1 MITNDIIS
9 RGTHIYS
16 SIEKDENLRMIA
28 LQKRS
33 CEVSYY
39 STQPLTSVDEVILG
53 ILMAEPENSMSF
65 ESLGTTLGF
74 DVVNSPL
81 EGKFYDDAENNIFV
95 NLVKDLQAWG
105 LIEVAEDMVRITGIG
120 RLAYST
126 KLKYRFF
133 KKGTDYFDFLYLRNN
148 RKEEVEDFPFSK
160 ELDCRID
167 LSHGRQLPYSDELV
181 DAVISRQSSRL
192 INRISLQTRDDY
204 IVYNVEDIG
213 FITPAK
219 VSLQTDLYSVDG
231 KMCVVF
237 SCNGEYCDRL
247 FELYESKENKSE
259 KEKKIE
265 WALLYQ
271 ILNDPTAILDFSNI
285 GRFDDI
291 LEIEKLI
298 PDKRLKWSDPNLL
311 KLIIRKCNGNDWH
324 NLSHY
329 CDCDVLKTLLDTYK
343 DVLDWSELTIRMDE
357 AFISSTSKQYPWER
371 VALFSREP
379 MSEAL
384 IRQFLTEYDFPDGQ
398 DDGIWEWEEVLPIV
412 GLDYIKDHI
421 SAIPFNLFS
430 LTPNLNEVDWHLVP
444 EYPEARWNWSYISS
458 HFHWDFLCN
467 NIDCLANHLNIE
479 VFLGRVFT
487 DRETASVV
495 ANDSHVFE
503 VLSSLLE
510 DESTR
515 FSVNNRAFVW
525 NDDVISF
532 LEGLHLLTW
541 PSGAYS
547 PGFEC
552 NPHIVWNR
560 EFFAK
565 HWSKVATEKGFAF
578 VSATISETAIVD
590 DFPSFNWD
598 FTALSANKSV
608 FTDIAFISSHKDRL
622 NAGVLLSHALRED
635 EIPSDMLLG
644 LFDTSTLLETDEGLR
659 MLITDKASEDF
670 IRKNIKYNWDWSVL
684 TRRLYDKLK
693 IDVIGNETWAN
704 KWDWDYLSKNRRIDD
719 ILSYAVQYNRHW
731 NWDLIISRMTGDDL
745 LEDNILQTLSKA
757 FEGLEKQTD
766 FCLSVTNKYTK
777 EKLIE
782 LTSHDG
788 RRDDFEWDFAY
799 LYSMPGFDAKD
810 FLENHLGDISWSDF
824 SSSASVNKMFST
836 SGKGKKATLW
846 IQHYTKLLSNENY
859 HWDFR
864 ALSTL
869 ENVLRQPR
877 LLSINKE
884 WDWEYISENADWIS
898 FEPKR
903 DYYLGQYL
911 KKLSFRILSKRE
923 DIGLS
928 EDAVVKYEK
937 KADWDWEALA
947 NNPSI
952 RFSFD
957 YIKKHPD
964 KLWNWVL
971 LSKRDDLSSDVVSDN
986 VDKPW
991 DWPTIVAKKWFEPT
1005 IEIMEVASRFIDNDS
1020 WDLLSVN
1027 ANITPAVV
1035 EKYPTFINWRLF
1047 VSRNESFEK
1056 IASVSFLKKHD
1067 AFIPWG
1073 AFNER
1078 IKSRIRTEFVEAFS
1092 ERLDWHY
1099 VSRSQDLKFSIDF
1112 IRKYENLWHWSEL
1125 CDNMKVRELIP
1136 DFDQVFHEHTRSARF
1151 VNSLK
1156 KKVRTPYIYHFTH
1169 LFNAIDVI
1177 KSRKIL
1183 SRDRALEFGLLKF
1196 DSAGSV
1202 ISRSSKAHKFA
1213 RFYFRPCTPTQYYN
1227 EALGADSRLGYFN
1240 KRGEWKSKYPSAV
1253 NLGLPKCPVPVF
1265 FRFDLEEVLTAM
1277 QEKCFYSDR
1286 NMQSDCPI
1294 IYSVLKEPDHLMTN
1308 YLYSTMQDAFNA
1320 AIRYGDYDRSLL
1332 ISEMERVKKYSQQE
1346 FLVDTEFDFSTL
1358 KNFEIICYNQEYAEL
1373 LKSLLGEDPIC
1384 EKITHCCDEALFER
1398 ENRSIDFVEKDG
1410 STSISSN
1417 FEDEH
1422 YYLIKSQSLDRIH
1435 FKVEPSRVI
1444 FETRDSIK
1452 LREPIQWETT
1462 LLPLQ
1467 VYFVDPNARTKEW
1480 LIYENTVNQDTNS
1493 AISPLIAS
1501 RLSAFSSEMSRLPI
1515 KLAKDLFYPHMISS
1529 YHGIGHTARVVF
1541 YTYLL
1546 SVGIDRLNERE
1557 RQACCLAAVIHDL
1570 GKQSDREGAIHGH
1583 NSMLLY
1589 KDRLAGYV
1597 EDQKLGCRIFDA
1609 VQYHSVDDRDCPC
1622 SAMDDLITKVLKD
1635 ADALDRSRF
1644 GGRGCDRSYLRLGLY
1659 DTPYGEAILKIAEI
1673 LPALTERCN
1682 WDNPYEDIIETIRMF
1697 I

>member
-9 RGTHIYS
+9 RGTLIYS

-95 NLVKDLQAWG
+95 NLVKDLQTWG

-398 DDGIWEWEEVLPIV
+398 DDGIWEWEEALPIV

-421 SAIPFNLFS
+421 STIPFNLFS

-590 DFPSFNWD
+590 DFPGFNWD

-684 TRRLYDKLK
+684 TRRLCDKLK

-1320 AIRYGDYDRSLL
+1320 AIRYGDYDRSLHL
-1332 ISEMERVKKYSQQE
+1332 SEMERVKKYSQQE

-1398 ENRSIDFVEKDG
+1398 ENRSIDFEEKDG

-1597 EDQKLGCRIFDA
+1597 EDQKLRCRIFDA

>member
-1 MITNDIIS
+1 MITSNIIS
-9 RGTHIYS
+9 RGSLIYS
-16 SIEKDENLRMIA
+16 SIENDENLRMVA

-33 CEVSYY
+33 CEVAYY
-39 STQPLTSVDEVILG
+39 STHSLTAVDEVVLG
-53 ILMAEPENSMSF
+53 ILMAEPEISLPLD
-65 ESLGTTLGF
+65 SLGETLGF
-74 DVVNSPL
+74 DVVNSPE
-81 EGKFYDDAENNIFV
+81 EGKFYDEAENNLFI
-95 NLVKDLQAWG
+95 NLVEEVRTWG
-105 LIEVAEDMVRITGIG
+105 LIEIADEKVSITGIG

-133 KKGTDYFDFLYLRNN
+133 KKGTDYFDFLYLRND
-148 RKEEVEDFPFSK
+148 RKGEVEDYPFSR
-160 ELDCRID
+160 EMDCRID
-167 LSHGRQLPYSDELV
+167 LSHGRQLSYSDELV
-181 DAVISRQSSRL
+181 EAVTSRKASL
-192 INRISLQTRDDY
+192 LTDRISLQTGDDY
-204 IVYNVEDIG
+204 IVYNVEDTG
-213 FITPAK
+213 YITPAK
-219 VSLQTDLYSVDG
+219 VSLQTDLYSADG
-231 KMCVVF
+231 KMYVVF

-247 FELYESKENKSE
+247 FELYESKVNKEE

-271 ILNDPTAILDFSNI
+271 ILNDPTAILDYANL

-298 PDKRLKWSDPNLL
+298 PDKRIKWSDPQLL
-311 KLIIRKCNGNDWH
+311 QLIIRKCTGNDWH

-329 CDCDVLKTLLDTYK
+329 CDCDVLKALLDDYK

-357 AFISSTSKQYPWER
+357 AFISSTSKKYPWER
-371 VALFSREP
+371 ESLFSREP
-379 MSEAL
+379 VPEAL
-384 IRQFLTEYDFPDGQ
+384 ISQFLTEYDFPDGQ
-398 DDGIWEWEEVLPIV
+398 DDGIWEWEDVVPIV
-412 GLDYIKDHI
+412 GLDFIKDHI
-421 SAIPFNLFS
+421 STIPFNLYS
-430 LTPNLNEVDWHLVP
+430 LTSNLNEVDWHLVP
-444 EYPEARWNWSYISS
+444 EYPEARWNWPYISS
-458 HFHWDFLCN
+458 HFRWDFLCN
-467 NIDCLANHLNIE
+467 NIDRLANHLNIE

-487 DRETASVV
+487 DREAASVV
-495 ANDSHVFE
+495 AQDSHVFE

-510 DESTR
+510 DDSIR
-515 FSVNNRAFVW
+515 FTVNNRAFVW

-541 PSGAYS
+541 PSGTYS

-565 HWSKVATEKGFAF
+565 HWSKVATEKGFAY
-578 VSATISETAIVD
+578 VSSTISETAIVD
-590 DFPSFNWD
+590 DFPGFNWD

-635 EIPSDMLLG
+635 EIPSDILLD
-644 LFDTSTLLETDEGLR
+644 LFDTSSLLETDEDLR

-670 IRKNIKYNWDWSVL
+670 VRKNIKYNWDWSVL
-684 TRRLYDKLK
+684 THRLCDKLK
-693 IDVIGNETWAN
+693 IEVIGNETWAN

-719 ILSYAVQYNRHW
+719 ILSYAVQYNGHW
-731 NWDLIISRMTGDDL
+731 NWDLIISRMTGQDL
-745 LEDNILQTLSKA
+745 LEGNILQTLSIA
-757 FEGLEKQTD
+757 FEGQEKQKD
-766 FCLSVTNKYTK
+766 FCLSVTKKYTK

-788 RRDDFEWDFAY
+788 RRDDFKWDFGY

-810 FLENHLGDISWSDF
+810 YLENHLGDISWSDF
-824 SSSASVNKMFST
+824 SGSASVNKLFST

-846 IQHYTKLLSNENY
+846 IQHYTKLLSDENY
-859 HWDFR
+859 KWDFR

-869 ENVLRQPR
+869 ENLLRQPR

-923 DIGLS
+923 DVGLS

-964 KLWNWVL
+964 KPWNWAL
-971 LSKRDDLSSDVVSDN
+971 LSRRDDLSSDVVSDN

-1005 IEIMEVASRFIDNDS
+1005 IVNMEVASRFIDNDS

-1027 ANITPAVV
+1027 ANITPDVI

-1067 AFIPWG
+1067 AFIPWST
-1073 AFNER
+1073 FNKR
-1078 IKSRIRTEFVEAFS
+1078 IESRIRAELVEAFS
-1092 ERLDWHY
+1092 EKLDWHY
-1099 VSRSQDLKFSIDF
+1099 VSRSQDLKFTIDF

-1125 CDNMKVRELIP
+1125 CDNMKVLELIP

-1156 KKVRTPYIYHFTH
+1156 KKVHTPYIYHFTH

-1177 KSRKIL
+1177 KSKKIL
-1183 SRDRALEFGLLKF
+1183 SRDRALELGLLKF

-1227 EALGADSRLGYFN
+1227 EALGADSQLGRYN
-1240 KRGEWKSKYPSAV
+1240 WSGKWISKYPSAV

-1294 IYSVLKEPDHLMTN
+1294 IYNVLKEPDHLMTE
-1308 YLYSTMQDAFNA
+1308 YLYSTMQDAYNTA
-1320 AIRYGDYDRSLL
+1320 RRGGGYDSFLHRC
-1332 ISEMERVKKYSQQE
+1332 EMDKVKKYSQQE

-1358 KNFEIICYNQEYAEL
+1358 KNFEIICYDDKYAEL

-1384 EKITHCCDEALFER
+1384 DKITCWCDESLFER
-1398 ENRSIDFVEKDG
+1398 ENRSIAFEEKDG
-1410 STSISSN
+1410 FTSISSDYK
-1417 FEDEH
+1417 DEH
-1422 YYLIKSQSLDRIH
+1422 YYLIKSQSLDKIH
-1435 FKVEPSRVI
+1435 LDVEPASVI
-1444 FETRDSIK
+1444 AETSNSIK
-1452 LREPIQWETT
+1452 LREPVRWETT

-1467 VYFVDPNARTKEW
+1467 VFFVDPKARTKEW
-1480 LIYENTVNQDTNS
+1480 LIYENTVNQDTKS
-1493 AISPLIAS
+1493 AVSPLITS
-1501 RLSAFSSEMSRLPI
+1501 KLPAFGSEITRLPI
-1515 KLAKDLFYPHMISS
+1515 KLEKNLFFPHMISS
-1529 YHGIGHTARVVF
+1529 YHGIGHTVRVVF
-1541 YTYLL
+1541 YSYLL
-1546 SVGIDRLNERE
+1546 AAAIDRLNERE
-1557 RQACCLAAVIHDL
+1557 KQACCLAAVIHDL
-1570 GKQSDREGAIHGH
+1570 GKQSDREGAIHGY

-1589 KDRLAGYV
+1589 KDRLIDYV
-1597 EDQKLGCRIFDA
+1597 DDEKLRSRIFDA
-1609 VQYHSVDDRDCPC
+1609 VQYHSVDDRDCPR
-1622 SAMDDLITKVLKD
+1622 SVINDLITMVLKD

-1644 GGRGCDRSYLRLGLY
+1644 GGRGCDKSYLRLGLY

-1682 WDNPYEDIIETIRMF
+1682 WDNPYEDIIETIRKF

>member
-1 MITNDIIS
+1 MTTSDIIS
-9 RGTHIYS
+9 RGTLIYS
-16 SIEKDENLRMIA
+16 SIKKDENLRTVA

-65 ESLGTTLGF
+65 KSLGTTLGF

-81 EGKFYDDAENNIFV
+81 EGKFYDDAENNILV
-95 NLVKDLQAWG
+95 NLVEEVRSWG
-105 LIEVAEDMVRITGIG
+105 LIEIVEEKVSITGIG
-120 RLAYST
+120 RLAFST

-133 KKGTDYFDFLYLRNN
+133 KKGTDYFDFLYLRND
-148 RKEEVEDFPFSK
+148 RKGEVEDYPFSK

-167 LSHGRQLPYSDELV
+167 LSLGGQLPYTDELV
-181 DAVISRQSSRL
+181 EAVTSRQPSQL
-192 INRISLQTRDDY
+192 IDRIGLQTGDNY
-204 IVYNVEDIG
+204 IVYNVEDKG
-213 FITPAK
+213 YITPAK

-231 KMCVVF
+231 KMYVVF
-237 SCNGEYCDRL
+237 SSSGEYCDRL
-247 FELYESKENKSE
+247 FELYESKVNKGE

-298 PDKRLKWSDPNLL
+298 PDKRLKWSDPKLL
-311 KLIIRKCNGNDWH
+311 KLIIRKCTGNDWH

-329 CDCDVLKTLLDTYK
+329 CDFDVLKTLLDTYK

-371 VALFSREP
+371 EALFSREP
-379 MSEAL
+379 VPDAL
-384 IRQFLTEYDFPDGQ
+384 IRQFLTEYDFPDGK
-398 DDGIWEWEEVLPIV
+398 DDGIWEWEDVVPIV

-421 SAIPFNLFS
+421 STIPFNLYS
-430 LTPNLNEVDWHLVP
+430 LTSDLNETDWHLVP
-444 EYPEARWNWSYISS
+444 EYPKARWNWNYISS
-458 HFHWDFLCN
+458 HFRWDFLCD
-467 NIDCLANHLNIE
+467 NIDSLANHLNIE
-479 VFLGRVFT
+479 TFLGRVFT
-487 DRETASVV
+487 DQDAASAV
-495 ANDSHVFE
+495 ARNSHVFE

-510 DESTR
+510 DESVR

-541 PSGAYS
+541 PSGTYT

-552 NPHIVWNR
+552 NPHILWNR
-560 EFFAK
+560 EFFANY
-565 HWSKVATEKGFAF
+565 WSRIATEKGFAY
-578 VSATISETAIVD
+578 VSSSISETALVD
-590 DFPSFNWD
+590 DFPGFNWD

-608 FTDIAFISSHKDRL
+608 FTDIAFISSHRDRL
-622 NAGVLLSHALRED
+622 DAGVLLSHALRED
-635 EIPSDMLLG
+635 AISSDMLLG
-644 LFDTSTLLETDEGLR
+644 LFDTSSLLETDEGLKK
-659 MLITDKASEDF
+659 LITDKASEDF
-670 IRKNIKYNWDWSVL
+670 VRKNIKYDWDWSVL
-684 TRRLYDKLK
+684 TRRLCDKLK
-693 IDVIGNETWAN
+693 IDVIGNETWAD
-704 KWDWDYLSKNRRIDD
+704 KWDWDFLSRNRKIND
-719 ILSYAVQYNRHW
+719 ILSYAVQYNSHW
-731 NWDLIISRMTGDDL
+731 NWDLVISRMTGDDL
-745 LEDNILQTLSKA
+745 LEEDILQTLSKA
-757 FEGLEKQTD
+757 FKGLEKQKD
-766 FCLSVTNKYTK
+766 YRLSVTKKYTK

-788 RRDDFEWDFAY
+788 RRNDFEWDFAY
-799 LYSMPGFDAKD
+799 LYSMPCFDAKD
-810 FLENHLGDISWSDF
+810 YLENHLGDISWPEF
-824 SSSASVNKMFST
+824 SGSVSVNKMFST
-836 SGKGKKATLW
+836 SGKGRKATLW
-846 IQHYTKLLSNENY
+846 IQHYAKLLSDENY
-859 HWDFR
+859 QWDFR

-869 ENVLRQPR
+869 ENLLRQPK

-911 KKLSFRILSKRE
+911 NKLSFRILSKRE

-928 EDAVVKYEK
+928 EDAVIKYEK
-937 KADWDWEALA
+937 KAEWDWEALA
-947 NNPSI
+947 NNPSV

-964 KLWNWVL
+964 KPWNWIL
-971 LSKRDDLSSDVVSDN
+971 LSGRDDLSSDVVSDN
-986 VDKPW
+986 MEKPW

-1005 IEIMEVASRFIDNDS
+1005 IGIMEVAAKFIDNDS

-1027 ANITPAVV
+1027 ANITTDVV

-1056 IASVSFLKKHD
+1056 MASISFLKKHD
-1067 AFIPWG
+1067 AFIPWS

-1078 IKSRIRTEFVEAFS
+1078 IKSRIRTELVEAFS

-1099 VSRSQDLKFSIDF
+1099 VSRSQDLKFTIDF

-1136 DFDQVFHEHTRSARF
+1136 DFDQVFREHTRSARF

-1183 SRDRALEFGLLKF
+1183 SRDRALELGLLKF

-1227 EALGADSRLGYFN
+1227 EALGADSRLGYYN
-1240 KRGEWKSKYPSAV
+1240 KKGEWKSKYPSAV

-1294 IYSVLKEPDHLMTN
+1294 IYNVLKEPDHLMTN

-1320 AIRYGDYDRSLL
+1320 AIRYGKYERSLH

-1358 KNFEIICYNQEYAEL
+1358 KNFEIICYDEKYAEL

-1384 EKITHCCDEALFER
+1384 DKITFWCDESLFER
-1398 ENRSIDFVEKDG
+1398 ENRSIDFDERDG
-1410 STSISSN
+1410 VTSICSN

-1435 FKVEPSRVI
+1435 LEVDPSRVI
-1444 FETRDSIK
+1444 SETRDSIK
-1452 LREPIQWETT
+1452 LREPIRWETT

-1467 VYFVDPNARTKEW
+1467 VFFVDPNARTKEW

-1493 AISPLIAS
+1493 AVSPLIAN
-1501 RLSAFSSEMSRLPI
+1501 RLSAFSSEMSILPI
-1515 KLAKDLFYPHMISS
+1515 KLEKGLFYPHMISS

-1546 SVGIDRLNERE
+1546 AAGIDRLNERE

-1570 GKQSDREGAIHGH
+1570 GKQSDREGAIHGY

-1589 KDRLAGYV
+1589 KDSLAGYV
-1597 EDQKLGCRIFDA
+1597 SDEKLRSRILDA
-1609 VQYHSVDDRDCPC
+1609 VHYHSVDDRDCPH

-1644 GGRGCDRSYLRLGLY
+1644 GGRGCDRSYLRLEIY
-1659 DTPYGEAILKIAEI
+1659 DTPYGEAVLKIAEI
-1673 LPALTERCN
+1673 LPALTERCA
-1682 WDNPYEDIIETIRMF
+1682 WDKPYEDIIETIRKYK
-1697 I
+1697 